1 MKRKGRVFVIVL
13 CVIVGIVI
21 VATVAVRLVLTKDRL
36 IALVV
41 PRIERR
47 VGAEIEIGD
56 IGVRFPFGFGVDV
69 RDLVFDKQLPDSS
82 YLSVAAERVIVKASL
97 MSLIRKK
104 PEIDR
109 VEIGGG
115 DISLT
120 GTPRG
125 IDVRLA
131 GLEADL
137 SVKPVEKRLLT
148 DVRAS
153 IDSVTLF
160 RAAIDERTSI
170 REISFRGSAESDA
183 AFNML
188 RLEKTSVSWGDLVTV
203 NVAGEVSDFRGER
216 RMSLDVES
224 RDMRAAPLADAV
236 LALRLEEMS
245 YRMRGKELGRNLPFA
260 VKGGTLGFVSKIKGS
275 ARDPRTVELDG
286 TLDLSGI
293 EILHGKFEQPVHID
307 GPIRFT
313 NAGARSDN
321 LVCTFGRSSAKVG
334 FDAAMST
341 ETREIESVGFDVD
354 ADLDVSELTAVSGV
368 PGMAASG
375 VVHASL
381 KGKGR
386 TETFTA
392 LMSTGKDVP
401 PEAIAEAWKNIS
413 LAGEVRLERIGVSAA
428 DNPLVVS
435 GLSGTG
441 AISGGD
447 VERIDISCMVNGRPF
462 TFTGSL
468 KRVMPAMTE
477 MAAKFDAEN
486 PPGDLGPFLA
496 SLKSN
501 PHAALNVK
509 GRSFDVRPF
518 EAAAE
523 ARKGAAARKG
533 EPPAGG
539 KPVQANPFAQNPLAP
554 VFLMNTT
561 FTARLDSLIAAKAV
575 LTGIDVRGKVENG
588 RLTADPV
595 TMRYA
600 GGSGNAVVGIDFRNP
615 RRIETTLRLVF
626 QEIEAGQA
634 LGGMRN
640 IGNLVEGRFSF
651 QTDGSFFV
659 SPGFD
664 PLMTLKAS
672 GLAESKNGRVNI
684 PLFVKPLTEAVGLDL
699 SRLERFEFSDW
710 IGSFMVE
717 NGRMST
723 DDWIIKSKSGDW
735 MIRGSFGFD
744 GTIDYVA
751 TLVIPPS
758 VQRDMKDLSKYRDLV
773 DLFRDERGNLVLD
786 FNIGGEAK
794 APRVQ
799 LDRSKAKQKAGEK
812 LFDELKKKAK
822 GLFGK

>member
-137 SVKPVEKRLLT
+137 SVKPVEKRFLT

-203 NVAGEVSDFRGER
+203 NVAGEVSDLRGER

>member
-13 CVIVGIVI
+13 CVIVGILI

-47 VGAEIEIGD
+47 VGATIEIGD

-82 YLSVAAERVIVKASL
+82 YLSVATERVIVKASL
-97 MSLIRKK
+97 LSLIRKK

-109 VEIGGG
+109 VEIRGG
-115 DISLT
+115 DVFLT

-125 IDVRLA
+125 IDVKLA
-131 GLEADL
+131 GLESDL
-137 SVKPVEKRLLT
+137 SVRPVEKRFLT

-160 RAAIDERTSI
+160 RAAIKETSSI
-170 REISFRGSAESDA
+170 REISFQGRVESDA

-203 NVAGEVSDFRGER
+203 NVTGEVTDIRGER

-224 RDMRAAPLADAV
+224 RDLRAAPLTDAV

-245 YRMRGKELGRNLPFA
+245 YRMRGKEIGRSLPVA

-286 TLDLSGI
+286 TLDLSDI
-293 EILHGKFEQPVHID
+293 EIQHMKFGQPVRIN
-307 GPIRFT
+307 GPVRFT
-313 NAGARSDN
+313 TAGARSED
-321 LVCTFGRSSAKVG
+321 LACTFGRSSAKVG
-334 FDAAMST
+334 FEAVMSSG
-341 ETREIESVGFDVD
+341 TREIESVGFDVD
-354 ADLDVSELTAVSGV
+354 ADLDVSELVTVSGV
-368 PGMAASG
+368 PGMSASG
-375 VVHASL
+375 AVHASVE
-381 KGKGR
+381 GKGSG
-386 TETFTA
+386 EAFTV
-392 LMSTGKDVP
+392 LMSTGKGVP
-401 PEAIAEAWKNIS
+401 PEVIAQAWKNIS
-413 LAGEVRLERIGVSAA
+413 LSGEVRLDRIGMSAA
-428 DNPLVVS
+428 DNPFVIS
-435 GLSGTG
+435 GCSGEA

-447 VERIDISCMVNGRPF
+447 VERIDVSCMVNGSPF
-462 TFTGSL
+462 TVTGSL
-468 KRVMPAMTE
+468 KAIMPAMTE

-486 PPGDLGPFLA
+486 PPTDLGAFLA
-496 SLKSN
+496 SMRSDPLATLS
-501 PHAALNVK
+501 VQ

-523 ARKGAAARKG
+523 AKKRGTSRRG
-533 EPPAGG
+533 ETPAGG
-539 KPVQANPFAQNPLAP
+539 KPVQANPFARNPLAP
-554 VFLMNTT
+554 VLLKNMA
-561 FTARLDSLIAAKAV
+561 FTARLDSIIAAKAV

-588 RLTADPV
+588 RLKADPV

-600 GGSGNAVVGIDFRNP
+600 GGTGNAVVGIDFRNP
-615 RRIETTLRLVF
+615 RRIETTLRLIF
-626 QEIEAGQA
+626 QGIEAGQA

-651 QTDGSFFV
+651 QTDGSLFV
-659 SPGFD
+659 SPDFD

-684 PLFVKPLTEAVGLDL
+684 PLFIKPLTEAVGLDL

-723 DDWIIKSKSGDW
+723 NDWIIKSKSGDW

-744 GTIDYVA
+744 GTLDYVA
-751 TLVIPPS
+751 TLVIPPA
-758 VQRDMKDLSKYRDLV
+758 VQADMKDLSKYRDLV
-773 DLFRDERGNLVLD
+773 DLFRDDRGNLVLD

-799 LDRSKAKQKAGEK
+799 LDRSRAKQKAGEK